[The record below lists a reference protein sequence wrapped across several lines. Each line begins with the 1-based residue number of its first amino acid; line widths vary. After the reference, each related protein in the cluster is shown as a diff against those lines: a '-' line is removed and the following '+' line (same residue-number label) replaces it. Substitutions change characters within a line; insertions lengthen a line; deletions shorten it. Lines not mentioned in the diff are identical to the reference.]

1 MVRKMGQIVH
11 RGPNTWLVRI
21 YVARDPETRKRKY
34 VGKFIHG
41 GLRFAQTHLDRMFA
55 ERDLGRNIRAS
66 RQTLGEYLD
75 HLMRGKRV
83 IWSTC
88 ENPLLRGR
96 SVLT

>member
-1 MVRKMGQIVH
+1 
-11 RGPNTWLVRI
+11 
-21 YVARDPETRKRKY
+21 
-34 VGKFIHG
+34 
-41 GLRFAQTHLDRMFA
+41 MFA